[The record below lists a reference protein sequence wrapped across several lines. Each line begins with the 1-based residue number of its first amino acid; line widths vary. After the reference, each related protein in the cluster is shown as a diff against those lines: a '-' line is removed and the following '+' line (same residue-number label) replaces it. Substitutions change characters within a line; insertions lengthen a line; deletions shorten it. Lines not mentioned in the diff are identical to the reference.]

1 MRPDDQVVRVPLG
14 DRSYDI
20 LVGDQ
25 LIERAGEKIAPLL
38 RKKRVA
44 IITDETV
51 AKIHLE
57 KLIQSLADA
66 QIESVSVILPA
77 GEKTKSFDQF
87 GKLLETLLSH
97 QINRDEA
104 LVALGGGVIG
114 DITGFAAATLRRG
127 VDFIQIPTTLL
138 SQVDSS
144 VGGKTGINSPH
155 GKNLI
160 GAFYQPKL
168 VLADVGA
175 LSTLPKR
182 ELLAGYAE
190 VVKYGLL
197 GDFEFYEW
205 LEKNGEAVVNGNIFA
220 RIEAVKRSVQA
231 KADIVS
237 KDEKEGG
244 VRALL
249 NLGHTFGHALEAET
263 QYGPNLVHGEGVA
276 IGMLMAMDLSVRLG
290 HLQIQDVSRVQQ
302 HYMSTGLLANLPKI
316 DDISW
321 ESNALLQHMYQDK
334 KVDQGRLTFILMRA
348 IGDAFITQEA
358 SNDLVLQTLEQFISS
373 TSQEA

>member
-1 MRPDDQVVRVPLG
+1 MRPDDQVVRVPLE

-20 LVGDQ
+20 IIGDH
-25 LIERAGEKIAPLL
+25 LIERAGDKISHVL

-44 IITDETV
+44 VITDEMV
-51 AKIHLE
+51 APLYLD
-57 KLIQSLADA
+57 KLIDSLKAA
-66 QIESVSVILPA
+66 SIEAVSIILPA
-77 GEKTKSFDQF
+77 GEKTKSFDQY
-87 GKLLETLLSH
+87 GKLMDSLLTH
-97 QINRDEA
+97 KINRDEA
-104 LVALGGGVIG
+104 LIALGGGVIG

-197 GDFEFYEW
+197 GDFDFFEW
-205 LEKNGEAVVNGNIFA
+205 LEKNGTAVVKGDIFA

-237 KDEKEGG
+237 RDEREGG

-263 QYGPNLVHGEGVA
+263 GYGPNLVHGEGVA
-276 IGMLMAMDLSVRLG
+276 IGMLMAMELSVQLG
-290 HLQIQDVSRVQQ
+290 HLSQQDVSRVQQ
-302 HYMSTGLLANLPKI
+302 HYINTGLMAKLPMI
-316 DDISW
+316 DDVSW
-321 ESNALLQHMYQDK
+321 NSDTLLQHMFQDK
-334 KVDQGRLTFILMRA
+334 KVDQGKLTFILMRS

-358 SNDLVLQTLEQFISS
+358 STQQVMNTLDQFIPS
-373 TSQEA
+373 TTSEA